1 MQLVLDG
8 GRPSLYSL
16 NHRFRRNRQT
26 IYGDKTMTIQIL
38 ATEQDRTDV
47 LTIGGDY
54 VSRRTDDVH
63 GSLLQ
68 FEGSEL
74 VNKTSVEFLRDYK
87 DTVSIYGLI
96 GSLLESRLK
105 GLGKIVDLDLFME
118 ALDSLPIANDPKLYY
133 MGMSEDM
140 LPSIT
145 ERVAWDVETMTDP
158 GIGRY
163 HMGDSYAHMSI
174 PHYESGRVTIDA
186 VPLFR
191 AWGLD
196 TRAWH
201 RAGLA
206 KHLERTGAALGPRN
220 NYPTRGG
227 FRDELKMKMIE
238 QLGDWRGKNQVRLNQ
253 FIVSEDAVLEM
264 AKLVKDTVTQ
274 APFRWVHH
282 IYQH

>member
-1 MQLVLDG
+1 
-8 GRPSLYSL
+8 
-16 NHRFRRNRQT
+16 
-26 IYGDKTMTIQIL
+26 MTIQIV
-38 ATEQDRTDV
+38 ATEKDRTDV
-47 LTIGGDY
+47 LLIGGDY
-54 VSRRTDDVH
+54 ISRRTHDVH

-68 FEGSEL
+68 FEGSK
-74 VNKTSVEFLRDYK
+74 VVSHTSVEFVRAYD

-96 GSLLESRLK
+96 GSLLEGRLK

-118 ALDSLPIANDPKLYY
+118 SLDSLPIANDPKLYY

-140 LPSIT
+140 LPSIAT
-145 ERVAWDVETMTDP
+145 RVAWDVKTMTDP

-163 HMGDSYAHMSI
+163 HMGDSYAHMSL
-174 PHYESGRVTIDA
+174 PHYEDGRVTIDA

-206 KHLERTGAALGPRN
+206 KHLERTGASLGPRN
-220 NYPTRGG
+220 NYPSTC
-227 FRDELKMKMIE
+227 RDELKMKMLE
-238 QLGDWRGKNQVRLNQ
+238 KLGDWRGKNQVRLNQ
-253 FIVSEDAVLEM
+253 FIVSEDAVLEV

>member
-1 MQLVLDG
+1 MQLVLD
-8 GRPSLYSL
+8 SW
-16 NHRFRRNRQT
+16 QT
-26 IYGDKTMTIQIL
+26 IYRILITGSNGIGKQQDIKTMTIQIV

-47 LTIGGDY
+47 LSIGGDY
-54 VSRRTDDVH
+54 ISRRTHDVH

-68 FEGSEL
+68 LDGSK
-74 VNKTSVEFLRDYK
+74 VVSHTSVEFTRAYD

-96 GSLLESRLK
+96 GSLLETRLK

-118 ALDSLPIANDPKLYY
+118 ALDSLPIANDPKLHY
-133 MGMSEDM
+133 MGLSKDM
-140 LPSIT
+140 LPSIAT
-145 ERVAWDVETMTDP
+145 RVAWDVKTMTDP
-158 GIGRY
+158 SIGRF

-174 PHYESGRVTIDA
+174 PHYEEGRVSIDA

-201 RAGLA
+201 RASLA

-220 NYPTRGG
+220 NYPKT
-227 FRDELKMKMIE
+227 FRDELKMKMLE
-238 QLGDWRGKNQVRLNQ
+238 KLGDWRGKNQVRLNQ
-253 FIVSEDAVLEM
+253 FIVSEEAVLEM